1 MKPQVVR
8 HHEHVQTLRWTW
20 PPGIDHLRSMR
31 WKDVPWY
38 FGRDFFPG
46 EKSTQFS
53 VFRDTLRETKIAGW
67 KMDPDWRCI
76 SYWKWGFSMAMLV
89 YPEGMYLVFGWGEAG
104 RLGKSTQFENFSVF
118 LICASVCGFW
128 LGGEVGVVIF
138 GLRGWRSFNFL
149 LGRRFCF
156 FYKEHTHATP
166 CELVF

>member
-89 YPEGMYLVFGWGEAG
+89 YQRVCIWFLVGGRRAGWEKAHNLRIFLCFDMCVCVWFLVGG
-104 RLGKSTQFENFSVF
+104 GKLVLLFLGFVDD
-118 LICASVCGFW
+118 
-128 LGGEVGVVIF
+128 GVSIY
-138 GLRGWRSFNFL
+138 L

-156 FYKEHTHATP
+156 SNKEHTHATP